1 MISYYMQFKNC
12 FKFRYFDHTVCYHSI
27 VALCHDMHTKTYW
40 RVQSPLD
47 YTYILWMPAFL
58 TADDTALTAVWI
70 KLMSCEKSPVAE
82 GCFFCSANIN
92 LVRVTGSVSMG
103 LAPLILFSSQW
114 NSTDVNDNVRDYVLS
129 PNLNKPLNPST
140 TIWPRP

>member
-1 MISYYMQFKNC
+1 MISYYMQFKNW
-12 FKFRYFDHTVCYHSI
+12 FKFRYFDHSLLSLHCSTLPWHAYKNILKSSKSSV
-27 VALCHDMHTKTYW
+27 
-40 RVQSPLD
+40 D

-103 LAPLILFSSQW
+103 LAPLILF
-114 NSTDVNDNVRDYVLS
+114 LLAMK
-129 PNLNKPLNPST
+129 LNRCQRQCARLRVIS
-140 TIWPRP
+140 